1 MGGTICRCSRQ
12 EDQVSKSILW
22 LPWYYVNGLMEA
34 IRFAEETLGR
44 PPNGFEI
51 FIAMQKQKRLAINNI
66 YVMMAILFSM
76 VREDLIY
83 IEKNVYRYSLYKQEG
98 FETYSELFRRHW
110 PAGYECNSSGLVVPT
125 TARLIDFRQF
135 KAILLSTDE

>member
-1 MGGTICRCSRQ
+1 
-12 EDQVSKSILW
+12 
-22 LPWYYVNGLMEA
+22 MEA

-110 PAGYECNSSGLVVPT
+110 PTGYECNSSGLVVPT